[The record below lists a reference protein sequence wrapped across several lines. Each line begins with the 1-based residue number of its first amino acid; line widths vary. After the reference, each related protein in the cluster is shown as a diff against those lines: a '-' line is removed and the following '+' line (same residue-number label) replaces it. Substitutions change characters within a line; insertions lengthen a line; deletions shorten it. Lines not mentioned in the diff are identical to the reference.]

1 MPKSAL
7 TPASIA
13 ATISEAAE
21 KIRDAGNQD
30 LAGRLILAGASI
42 SISNDNAVIRTLVS
56 SLVTECRAASTIL
69 QLALGVLTTEQK
81 HELARLVAAKDLI
94 GRSEGTTRQFERATV
109 VDRAECF
116 LYVTNVPSV
125 LH

>member
-7 TPASIA
+7 APANIT
-13 ATISEAAE
+13 ATISEAVE
-21 KIRDAGNQD
+21 KLREAGDQD
-30 LAGRLILAGASI
+30 LAGRLILAGASV
-42 SISNDNAVIRTLVS
+42 SIGNDNAVIRTLVG

-69 QLALGVLTTEQK
+69 QFALGILTTEQK
-81 HELARLVAAKDLI
+81 HELAKLVTAKDLI
-94 GRSEGTTRQFERATV
+94 GRSEGTTRQFERANV